1 LISWVLLF
9 YLSSFFL
16 VNIQNVIQGSR
27 RRHGVKS
34 YAEVKRPDGSSLILA
49 AIGTLVFF
57 AEAIVL
63 MMIGFDVEAF
73 RFIYS
78 LNLNIHYDASL
89 QLVGIVLMGA
99 GVFIFVWSVISR
111 GRYAVSWEMPED
123 HALVT
128 WGPYRYVRH
137 PSYLGYF
144 LMFAGLLLTWLNLA
158 AVLPLMAIPGYIG
171 IVPHEEELLISRFGE
186 KYRRYMERTGRF
198 LPPILP
204 SLSAGS

>member
-1 LISWVLLF
+1 M
-9 YLSSFFL
+9 
-16 VNIQNVIQGSR
+16 
-27 RRHGVKS
+27 KS
-34 YAEVKRPDGSSLILA
+34 YAEVKRPGGSSLILA
-49 AIGTLVFF
+49 AMGTLVFF

-63 MMIGFDVEAF
+63 MLIGFDVEAF
-73 RFIYS
+73 RFLSS
-78 LNLNIHYDASL
+78 LNLNIQYDASL

-123 HALVT
+123 HILVT

-144 LMFAGLLLTWLNLA
+144 LMFAGLILTWLNLA
-158 AVLPLMAIPGYIG
+158 AVLPLIAIPGYIG

-204 SLSAGS
+204 SPSAGS